1 MPEAIFVVHL
11 DDYQGFVVEKRYPA
25 TLSLNEKTLNL
36 VYYEHEKEK
45 ATNLKFSDI
54 EGMRVVSFA
63 ERTHPGWVVC
73 FVLGADEDYE
83 TEDNNIGGMAR
94 LILELMSEVPD
105 TVNLREILAN
115 ESVLNEPNE
124 EQKLADIFFTPSSAL
139 LLEKLEIEGVVRA
152 AKLSIWLQTQL
163 QTDITDLREIVEPL
177 MQSGVVKVELLSKIG
192 ETVFLVKDI
201 FGHRAPP
208 VKSIMRAMETDP
220 EMGKKYKQL
229 VSNFFSPPTGKGYNP
244 TLPVDDPNSPL
255 LEDREKMSRLLS
267 KSLHY
272 MVLECLREGPQEIGN
287 ISQKTALPLEIVQSI
302 LWSFESD
309 RVAAQLDEYGIW
321 VLITDPV
328 IESFMPEFI
337 LPVISK
343 RLADKELAPETAM
356 RHLELLIETWGE
368 IRD

>member
-25 TLSLNEKTLNL
+25 TLSLNEKALNL
-36 VYYEHEKEK
+36 VYFEHEKEK
-45 ATNLKFSDI
+45 ATGLKFSDI

-83 TEDNNIGGMAR
+83 TEDNNMGGMAR

-105 TVNLREILAN
+105 TVNLRDILGN

-139 LLEKLEIEGVVRA
+139 LLEKLEIEGVERA

-163 QTDITDLREIVEPL
+163 QTDVIELREIVEPL
-177 MQSGVVKVELLSKIG
+177 MQSGVIKVELLSKTG
-192 ETVFLVKDI
+192 ETVFLVKDV
-201 FGHRAPP
+201 FGYRAPP

-229 VSNFFSPPTGKGYNP
+229 VSSFFSPPSGKGYNP

-272 MVLECLREGPQEIGN
+272 MVLECLREGPQEIGE

-309 RVAAQLDEYGIW
+309 RVAAQLNEYGIW
-321 VLITDPV
+321 VLVSDPV

-343 RLADKELAPETAM
+343 KLANKELVPETAR
-356 RHLELLIETWGE
+356 RHLEILIETWGE

>member
-11 DDYQGFVVEKRYPA
+11 DDYQGFIVEKRYPS
-25 TLSLNEKTLNL
+25 TLSLNEKALNL

-54 EGMRVVSFA
+54 DGMRVVSFA
-63 ERTHPGWVVC
+63 ERKHPGWVVC
-73 FVLGADEDYE
+73 FVLEADEDYE
-83 TEDNNIGGMAR
+83 TEDNNMAGMAR

-105 TVNLREILAN
+105 TVNLREILSN
-115 ESVLNEPNE
+115 ESILNEPNE
-124 EQKLADIFFTPSSAL
+124 EQRMADIFFTPSSAL
-139 LLEKLEIEGVVRA
+139 LLERLEIEGVERA
-152 AKLSIWLQTQL
+152 AKLSIWLQSQL
-163 QTDITDLREIVEPL
+163 QTDTIELREIVEPL
-177 MQSGVVKVELLSKIG
+177 MKSGVVKVEMLGKTG
-192 ETVFLVKDI
+192 ETVFLIKDI
-201 FGHRAPP
+201 YGYRAPP
-208 VKSIMRAMETDP
+208 VKSIMKAMEANP
-220 EMGKKYKQL
+220 EMGQKYKQI
-229 VSNFFSPPTGKGYNP
+229 VSSFFSPPTGKGYNP

-321 VLITDPV
+321 VLVSDPV

-337 LPVISK
+337 LPTISK
-343 RLADKELAPETAM
+343 KLSDKELAPETAI
-356 RHLELLIETWGE
+356 RHLELLIEEWGE
-368 IRD
+368 ICD

>member
-11 DDYQGFVVEKRYPA
+11 DDYQGFVVEKRYPS
-25 TLSLNEKTLNL
+25 TLTLNEKTLNL
-36 VYYEHEKEK
+36 VYFEHEKEK
-45 ATNLKFSDI
+45 VTNLKFSDI

-83 TEDNNIGGMAR
+83 IEGNNMGGMAR

-105 TVNLREILAN
+105 TVNLREILSN

-124 EQKLADIFFTPSSAL
+124 EQRQADIFFTPSSAL
-139 LLEKLEIEGVVRA
+139 LLEKLEIEGVEIA
-152 AKLSIWLQTQL
+152 AKLSVWLQTQL
-163 QTDITDLREIVEPL
+163 QTDTIELREIVEPL
-177 MQSGVVKVELLSKIG
+177 MQSGVVRVEMLSKIG
-192 ETVFLVKDI
+192 ETVFLVKDV
-201 FGHRAPP
+201 FGYRAPP
-208 VKSIMRAMETDP
+208 VKSIMRAMEADP
-220 EMGKKYKQL
+220 EMGGKYKQL
-229 VSNFFSPPTGKGYNP
+229 VSGFFSPSTGKGYNP

-255 LEDREKMSRLLS
+255 LEDREKMARLLS
-267 KSLHY
+267 KKLHY

-302 LWSFESD
+302 LWSFETD
-309 RVAAQLDEYGIW
+309 RVAAQLHEYGIW
-321 VLITDPV
+321 VLISDPT

-343 RLADKELAPETAM
+343 KLADKELAPETAK
-356 RHLELLIETWGE
+356 RHLEILIETWGE